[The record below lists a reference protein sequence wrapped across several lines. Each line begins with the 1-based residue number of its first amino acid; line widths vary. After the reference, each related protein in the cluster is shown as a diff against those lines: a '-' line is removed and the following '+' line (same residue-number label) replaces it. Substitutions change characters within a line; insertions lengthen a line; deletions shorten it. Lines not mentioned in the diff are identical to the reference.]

1 MNVAFT
7 ELATNHQ
14 VNISEMLAC
23 RDARQAR
30 QHLWLAQYQASL
42 ISLTIVAPGSVKDNS
57 VTRQAFNLAW
67 QALHQVFVYNNW
79 TIIAETIY
87 LLPTGP
93 EALIAIDVPAP
104 ELKQATVQL
113 EQSNKVGR
121 LWDIDVFNKEG
132 LLLSRHQYGYSPRS
146 CLICN
151 KNAKICSRNRQHT
164 QQDLLAAMQ
173 TLVNDVQEL
182 NEK

>member
-1 MNVAFT
+1 MNVAFP
-7 ELATNHQ
+7 ELATNHL
-14 VNISEMLAC
+14 VDISEMLAC

-30 QHLWLAQYQASL
+30 QHEWLAQYQASL

-57 VTRQAFNLAW
+57 ITRQAFNLAW
-67 QALHQVFVYNNW
+67 QALHQVFVSNHW
-79 TIIAETIY
+79 AIIAETIY

-93 EALIAIDVPAP
+93 EALIAINVPAS

-132 LLLSRHQYGYSPRS
+132 LLSSRQQFGYPPRP
-146 CLICN
+146 CLICS

-164 QQDLLAAMQ
+164 QQDLLVAMQ
-173 TLVNDVQEL
+173 SIVNDVQEL